1 MKSRFV
7 IFSIAII
14 VCLVLFS
21 RMNYSRKSGKKATV
35 LRENEA
41 QLKPHQQ
48 KIVDS
53 CLQKLQKESFEA
65 SLALILKP
73 QPDYCS
79 IEPVDTTLT
88 PFKVRPRISNLFF
101 DRRKL
106 KLNSQIELLPSEK
119 ERSKIVFEAF
129 QKLFSEYNK
138 TVYADSRKMAGG
150 AFSDGIAWTMYAT
163 ARFGTPSE
171 LLIEIDQVR
180 QAAKAFFD
188 RTVREGRV
196 QKPSRKIMQYNYP
209 DNRVMLNCIVMS
221 IHRQGQQ
228 GAMGDFLGDLH
239 MEKLAVP
246 QWDAPA
252 TVAEAGGNVFE
263 LNASY
268 PAYVHIGAG
277 WHEHILYDWPNHL
290 RRFGSDEEQEDRLT
304 RMIGHFR
311 QLVANSK

>member
-79 IEPVDTTLT
+79 IEPVDTTLR
-88 PFKVRPRISNLFF
+88 PFTVRRQISNLFF

-119 ERSKIVFEAF
+119 ERSKLVFEAF
-129 QKLFSEYNK
+129 QKLFVKFEK
-138 TVYADSRKMAGG
+138 TVYADFFTLTG
-150 AFSDGIAWTMYAT
+150 AYPDGIAWTMYAT
-163 ARFGTPSE
+163 ARFGTPTD
-171 LLIEIDQVR
+171 LLKEIDQVR
-180 QAAKAFFD
+180 EAAKAFFD

-196 QKPSRKIMQYNYP
+196 RKPSREITQRNYP

-221 IHRQGQQ
+221 IQRQGQQ

-277 WHEHILYDWPNHL
+277 WHEHILYDWPGHL
-290 RRFGSDEEQEDRLT
+290 RRFGSDEEQEDRLN
-304 RMIGHFR
+304 RMIGRFR
-311 QLVANSK
+311 ELVAKSK